1 MTKHRSARTGHS
13 LHRVAAAVLAALML
27 AGAAPLHAEDYDPQ
41 EAGHP
46 VRILAYVL
54 HPVGYLLDRLIFR
67 PAHWVG
73 SHEPFRTLF
82 GQREDPY

>member
-1 MTKHRSARTGHS
+1 
-13 LHRVAAAVLAALML
+13 ML
-27 AGAAPLHAEDYDPQ
+27 AGAAPLHADEYDSQ

-54 HPVGYLLDRLIFR
+54 HPVGFLLDALIFR

-82 GQREDPY
+82 GQRDDPY